1 MVRPIVIVLLV
12 LLAMAL
18 TTVIYPFLLKF
29 ALKHGFVDNPNF
41 RKLQRK
47 PIPVMG
53 GAAVFF
59 GILFAGIAAF
69 FVFKDFRFL
78 LAEGMMLVLFLVG
91 IWDDRKDISPY
102 IRFLVEILVVWAI
115 IFFMGIQIDNFHGL
129 WRVYMIPEELSMLL
143 SLVAGVGII
152 NAINLIDGVD
162 GYCSSYGMMAFTV
175 FGITFAKAGD
185 VAMAA
190 LCFIGVGALLPFFF
204 HNVFGR
210 SSKMFLGDGG
220 SLMMGTM
227 LTICVFNLLSSKSQ
241 CVMLDWN
248 GVSLVALALAILAV
262 PVFDTL
268 RVMSAR
274 IIKGRS
280 PFSPDKTHL
289 HHLYIDLN
297 FSHVATSLTI
307 VLSNGLIVLLEY
319 LMWWLGVSVTWQV
332 YVVVIASLLYT
343 CVFYYTLVREGRK
356 NNGEGSAHYQAWCRL
371 GMKTHLGQ
379 TRFWALLRHL
389 ADSTLLGGHY
399 MDVARF
405 ARSRKNPRPDP
416 RV

>member
-1 MVRPIVIVLLV
+1 MVQPIAIVLLV

-18 TTVIYPFLLKF
+18 TTVLYPFLLGF
-29 ALKHGFVDNPNF
+29 ALKHGFVDNPNY

-53 GAAVFF
+53 GAAVFS
-59 GILFAGIAAF
+59 GILIAGIAAF
-69 FVFKDFRFL
+69 FVFKDARFL
-78 LAEGMMLVLFLVG
+78 LAEAAMLILFLIG

-102 IRFLVEILVVWAI
+102 ARFLVEILVVWGVM
-115 IFFMGIQIDNFHGL
+115 FFMEIEIDDFHGL
-129 WRVYMIPEELSMLL
+129 WGVYKIPEELSILM

-162 GYCSSYGMMAFTV
+162 GYCSSYGMMAFAV
-175 FGITFAKAGD
+175 FGIAFVKAGD
-185 VAMAA
+185 LAMAT
-190 LCFIGVGALLPFFF
+190 LCFIGIGSLLPFFF

-241 CVMLDWN
+241 CVVLDWN
-248 GVSLVALALAILAV
+248 GVSLPALVLAILAV

-268 RVMSAR
+268 RVMTAR
-274 IIKGRS
+274 MVKMRS

-307 VLSNGLIVLLEY
+307 VFMNGLIVVLEY
-319 LMWWLGVSVTWQV
+319 LMWMLGVSVTWQL
-332 YVVVIASLLYT
+332 YVVVAASLLYT

-356 NNGEGSAHYQAWCRL
+356 NDGEGSSHYQAWCRL
-371 GMKTHLGQ
+371 GEKTHLGQ
-379 TRFWALLRHL
+379 TRFWAILRHL

-399 MDVARF
+399 IGVARY